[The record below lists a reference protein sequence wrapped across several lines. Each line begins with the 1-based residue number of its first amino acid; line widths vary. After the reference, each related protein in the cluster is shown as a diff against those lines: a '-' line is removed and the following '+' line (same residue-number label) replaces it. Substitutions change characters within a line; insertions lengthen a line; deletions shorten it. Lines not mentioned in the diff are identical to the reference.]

1 MTAEV
6 KDHSEASPFLGDAIN
21 ISVKEKQEK
30 KDIEVQN
37 ENKDI
42 TSGYWIFKGRFLQ
55 RLYPKTNC
63 DF

>member
-6 KDHSEASPFLGDAIN
+6 KDHSEASPFLDDAIN

-30 KDIEVQN
+30 KDQEVEN

-42 TSGYWIFKGRFLQ
+42 TSGFWIFKGPFLQ
-55 RLYPKTNC
+55 RL
-63 DF
+63 